1 LNTIDTRPLS
11 SAPSASSA
19 SAPAPGSPRPIWN
32 QQQVLPLVQAL
43 ALPLYWLIGREVL
56 GLGPTAAT
64 VFMLVAPFAVHVAIL
79 GIGFVVSWSNQH
91 EQRGLRHSRR
101 RDWLIAYLREA
112 GMSLRQF
119 YWLMPWRANFRM
131 PQPVPPVQPLPVL
144 LVHGYGCNR
153 GLWLPAARWLAGRGY
168 RVSAINLGPL
178 HCRIDDYAPAI
189 AAEIARVRVATGA
202 ARVALIGH
210 SMGGLAA
217 RAYLRDCEARGEDPA
232 LAALITLGTPH
243 CGTHIARIGL
253 GENARQMRYHAP
265 WVQALGPRKACS
277 GVTVAI
283 CSLQDN
289 IVSRPFE
296 QRLPL
301 PGARTIRVRRQ
312 GHMSLAASRRILEIV
327 DRLLKRAAEAGSTG
341 SGEGAGVAQVPAGS
355 REIHEAH

>member
-1 LNTIDTRPLS
+1 MNTSDTQPLPPASPATAGGRRPL
-11 SAPSASSA
+11 
-19 SAPAPGSPRPIWN
+19 WN

-43 ALPLYWLIGREVL
+43 ALPLYWLIGREMA
-56 GLGPTAAT
+56 GLGAAAAT
-64 VFMLVAPFAVHVAIL
+64 VFALAAPFAVHSAIL

-91 EQRGLRHSRR
+91 EQPGLRHSRR
-101 RDWLIAYLREA
+101 RDWLVAYLREA
-112 GMSLRQF
+112 GMSIRQF

-131 PQPVPPVQPLPVL
+131 PRPAAPVQSLPVIL
-144 LVHGYGCNR
+144 IHGYGCNR

-168 RVSAINLGPL
+168 QVSAISLVPL

-189 AAEIARVRVATGA
+189 AAEVARVRAATGA
-202 ARVALIGH
+202 ARVALVGH

-217 RAYLRDCEARGEDPA
+217 RAYLRDCDARGEDPA
-232 LAALITLGTPH
+232 LAALVTLGTPH

-253 GENARQMRYHAP
+253 GENARQMRFRAP
-265 WVQALGPRKACS
+265 WVQALGPQRRCD
-277 GVTVAI
+277 GVTVAAI

-312 GHMSLAASRRILEIV
+312 GHMSLAASTRILAIV
-327 DRLLKRAAEAGSTG
+327 ERILQRAD
-341 SGEGAGVAQVPAGS
+341 GAGRATGTQAPADS
-355 REIHEAH
+355 REIQEAH